1 LAGIGQEVGMN
12 KNDRRREVMGKIN
25 VEFALANNSDVQMFE
40 RGALPAEKVR
50 RARLTGLVDTGASHL
65 VLPEGVVKQLG
76 LPEIGTAP
84 VRYADQRKK
93 RRHVVDQVQ
102 VELLGRRGTF
112 KAVVEPA
119 RTDALIGA
127 IVLEDL
133 DLVPDCRTQTLHPRD
148 PKQVIYEIE

>member
-1 LAGIGQEVGMN
+1 MN
-12 KNDRRREVMGKIN
+12 NNDRRKAVMGKIN
-25 VEFALANNSDVQMFE
+25 VEIALANNSDVQMSE

-50 RARLTGLVDTGASHL
+50 RARIMGLVDTGASYL
-65 VLPEGVVKQLG
+65 VLPESIVKQLG
-76 LPEIGTAP
+76 LPDLGTVA

-93 RRHVVDQVQ
+93 RRRVVDQVQ

-119 RTDALIGA
+119 RTDALIGV

-133 DLVPDCRTQTLHPRD
+133 DLVPDCQTQTLQPRD
-148 PKQVIYEIE
+148 PKQIIVEIG